1 MSKVIAIAN
10 QKGGVGKTTTAISL
24 GISLTKLNRRVLLI
38 DLDGQANLTMSLGYD
53 PDELDNTITNLI
65 ENRIKDYNYKI
76 EKERY
81 IINTEEGVNL
91 LPADIGLSGIEVKM
105 LNTIN
110 RENILKNIIRDFK
123 DDYDYIIIDC
133 LPSLGNLT
141 INALVAA
148 DSVIIPVQSQYL
160 SLKGM
165 EQLLETV
172 HGVKAQ
178 INPDLEVEGIL
189 LTMYDK
195 RTNLS
200 REVLESVKETY
211 ENYINIFRNVI
222 SVSTK
227 IAEAPS
233 QGISIFK
240 YQPKSE
246 VARSYELLAKEV
258 IKNGKAEFEQ

>member
-1 MSKVIAIAN
+1 MNKVIAIAN

-24 GISLTKLNRRVLLI
+24 GISLSKFNKKVLLV

-53 PDELDNTITNLI
+53 PDELENTITNLI

-76 EKERY
+76 EKDRY
-81 IINTEEGVNL
+81 VIRTEESVNL
-91 LPADIGLSGIEVKM
+91 LPADIGLSSIEVKM

-110 RENILKNIIRDFK
+110 RENILKNIIRDLRS
-123 DDYDYIIIDC
+123 DYDYIIIDC

-141 INALVAA
+141 INALVAS
-148 DSVIIPVQSQYL
+148 DSVIIPVQAQYL

-165 EQLLETV
+165 EQLLETIQ
-172 HGVKAQ
+172 GVKAQ
-178 INPDLEVEGIL
+178 INTNLQIEGVL

-200 REVLESVKETY
+200 KEVFKTINDAY
-211 ENYINIFRNVI
+211 GNFINIFRNVI

-233 QGISIFK
+233 QGVSIFK
-240 YQPKSE
+240 YKPKSE

-258 IKNGKAEFEQ
+258 INNE

>member
-24 GISLTKLNRRVLLI
+24 GISLSRLNKKVLLV

-53 PDELDNTITNLI
+53 PDKLDNTITDLL
-65 ENRIKDYNYKI
+65 ESRIKDYNFKI
-76 EKERY
+76 NKEKY
-81 IINTEEGVNL
+81 ILEIEGINL

-105 LNTIN
+105 LNTLN
-110 RENILKNIIRDFK
+110 RESILKNIIREFK
-123 DDYDYIIIDC
+123 NDYDYILTDC
-133 LPSLGNLT
+133 SPSLGNIT

-172 HGVKAQ
+172 QGVKAQ
-178 INPDLEVEGIL
+178 INPDLEIEGIL
-189 LTMYDK
+189 LTMFDK

-200 REVLESVKETY
+200 KEVLESVKETY

-258 IKNGKAEFEQ
+258 IDNNGQTKFE

>member
-1 MSKVIAIAN
+1 MCKVIAIAN

-24 GISLTKLNRRVLLI
+24 GISLAKLNKKVLLI
-38 DLDGQANLTMSLGYD
+38 DLDGQANLTISLGYD

-65 ENRIKDYNYKI
+65 GNRINDYNFKI
-76 EKERY
+76 EKEMY
-81 IINTEEGVNL
+81 ILEVEDVNL

-105 LNTIN
+105 LNTLN
-110 RENILKNIIRDFK
+110 RENILKNIIRDLRS
-123 DDYDYIIIDC
+123 DYDYIIIDC

-165 EQLLETV
+165 EQLLETIR
-172 HGVKAQ
+172 GVKTQ
-178 INPDLEVEGIL
+178 INPDLQIEGIL

-200 REVLESVKETY
+200 KEVLEAVNNTY
-211 ENYINIFRNVI
+211 GKHINIFKNVI

-233 QGISIFK
+233 QGVSIFT
-240 YQPKSE
+240 YQPNNEAAK
-246 VARSYELLAKEV
+246 SYELLAKEV
-258 IKNGKAEFEQ
+258 INNE

>member
-1 MSKVIAIAN
+1 MSKIIAIAN

-24 GISLTKLNRRVLLI
+24 GISLTKLKKRVLLI
-38 DLDGQANLTMSLGYD
+38 DLDGQGNLTMSLGYD
-53 PDELDNTITNLI
+53 PDELENTITNLI

-81 IINTEEGVNL
+81 IISTKEGVNL

-105 LNTIN
+105 LNTLN

-123 DDYDYIIIDC
+123 NEYDFILIDC
-133 LPSLGNLT
+133 LPSLGSLT
-141 INALVAA
+141 VNALTAA

-160 SLKGM
+160 SMRGM
-165 EQLLETV
+165 EQLLETI

-178 INPDLEVEGIL
+178 INPDLKIEGIL
-189 LTMYDK
+189 ITMYDK

-200 REVLESVKETY
+200 KEVLEAIKLVYGQQIKVFESAIT
-211 ENYINIFRNVI
+211 
-222 SVSTK
+222 VSTK

-233 QGISIFK
+233 QGVSIFE
-240 YQPKSE
+240 YHPNSE
-246 VARSYELLAKEV
+246 AAKAYELLAKEV
-258 IKNGKAEFEQ
+258 LANEQA

>member
-1 MSKVIAIAN
+1 
-10 QKGGVGKTTTAISL
+10 
-24 GISLTKLNRRVLLI
+24 
-38 DLDGQANLTMSLGYD
+38 
-53 PDELDNTITNLI
+53 
-65 ENRIKDYNYKI
+65 
-76 EKERY
+76 
-81 IINTEEGVNL
+81 
-91 LPADIGLSGIEVKM
+91 M

-110 RENILKNIIRDFK
+110 RENILKNIIRDFRI
-123 DDYDYIIIDC
+123 DYDYIIIDC

-165 EQLLETV
+165 EQLLETIQ
-172 HGVKAQ
+172 GIKAQ
-178 INPDLEVEGIL
+178 INPSLEVEGIL

-200 REVLESVKETY
+200 KEVLESVRETY
-211 ENYINIFRNVI
+211 GNYIKVFKNII

-233 QGISIFK
+233 QGVSIFK
-240 YQPKSE
+240 YQPKNE

-258 IKNGKAEFEQ
+258 INNE

>member
-1 MSKVIAIAN
+1 MSKIIAIAN

-24 GISLTKLNRRVLLI
+24 GISLVKLDKKVLLI
-38 DLDGQANLTMSLGYD
+38 DLDGQGNLTMSLGFD
-53 PDELDNTITNLI
+53 PDDLENTITNLI

-76 EKERY
+76 KKESY
-81 IINTEEGVNL
+81 IIDTNEGVNL

-110 RENILKNIIRDFK
+110 RENILKNILRDIK
-123 DDYDYIIIDC
+123 ECYDYIIIDC

-141 INALVAA
+141 INALVAS

-165 EQLLETV
+165 EQLLETIQ
-172 HGVKAQ
+172 GVKAQ
-178 INPDLEVEGIL
+178 INPNLQIEGIL
-189 LTMYDK
+189 LTMFDK

-200 REVLESVKETY
+200 KEVFEAINDTY
-211 ENYINIFRNVI
+211 GSHTNIFKNII

-233 QGISIFK
+233 QGVSIFK

-258 IKNGKAEFEQ
+258 INNG

>member
-1 MSKVIAIAN
+1 MSKIIAIAN

-24 GISLTKLNRRVLLI
+24 GISLTKFNKKVLLI

-53 PDELDNTITNLI
+53 PEELNNTITNLI
-65 ENRIKDYNYKI
+65 ENRIKDYNYII
-76 EKERY
+76 EKDRY
-81 IINTEEGVNL
+81 VIRTEESVNL

-105 LNTIN
+105 LNVIN
-110 RENILKNIIRDFK
+110 RENILKNIIHDFK
-123 DDYDYIIIDC
+123 DDYDYIVIDC

-141 INALVAA
+141 VNALVAA

-160 SLKGM
+160 SVKGM
-165 EQLLETV
+165 EQLLGTIQ
-172 HGVKAQ
+172 GIKAQ
-178 INPDLEVEGIL
+178 INPGLEVEGIL

-200 REVLESVKETY
+200 KEVLESVRETY
-211 ENYINIFRNVI
+211 GNYIKVFNNVI

-227 IAEAPS
+227 VAEAPS
-233 QGISIFK
+233 QGVSIFK
-240 YQPKSE
+240 YQPKNE

-258 IKNGKAEFEQ
+258 IGNE

>member
-24 GISLTKLNRRVLLI
+24 GISLSKFNKKVLLV

-53 PDELDNTITNLI
+53 PDELENTITNLI

-76 EKERY
+76 EKDRY
-81 IINTEEGVNL
+81 FIRTEESVNL
-91 LPADIGLSGIEVKM
+91 LPADIGLSSIEVKM

-110 RENILKNIIRDFK
+110 RENILKNIIRDFRI
-123 DDYDYIIIDC
+123 DYDYIIIDC

-148 DSVIIPVQSQYL
+148 DSVNIPVQSQYL

-165 EQLLETV
+165 EQLLETIQ
-172 HGVKAQ
+172 GIKAQ
-178 INPDLEVEGIL
+178 INPSLEVEGIL

-200 REVLESVKETY
+200 KEVLESVRETY
-211 ENYINIFRNVI
+211 GNYIKVFNNVI

-233 QGISIFK
+233 QGVSIFK
-240 YQPKSE
+240 YQPKNE

-258 IKNGKAEFEQ
+258 INNE

>member
-24 GISLTKLNRRVLLI
+24 GISLTKLKKKVLLI
-38 DLDGQANLTMSLGYD
+38 DLDGQGNLTMSLGYD
-53 PDELDNTITNLI
+53 PDELENTITNLI
-65 ENRIKDYNYKI
+65 ENRIIDYNYKI

-81 IINTEEGVNL
+81 IINTQEGVDL

-105 LNTIN
+105 LNTLN

-123 DDYDYIIIDC
+123 NEYDFILIDC
-133 LPSLGNLT
+133 LPSLGSLT
-141 INALVAA
+141 VNALTTA

-160 SLKGM
+160 SMRGM
-165 EQLLETV
+165 EQLLETI

-178 INPDLEVEGIL
+178 INPDLKIEGIL
-189 LTMYDK
+189 ITMYDK

-200 REVLESVKETY
+200 KEVLEAIKLVYGQHIKVFESAIT
-211 ENYINIFRNVI
+211 
-222 SVSTK
+222 VSTK

-233 QGISIFK
+233 QGVSIFA
-240 YQPKSE
+240 YQPNSE
-246 VARSYELLAKEV
+246 AAKAYELLAKEV
-258 IKNGKAEFEQ
+258 LANEQA

>member
-1 MSKVIAIAN
+1 MCKVIAIAN

-24 GISLTKLNRRVLLI
+24 GISLSKLNKKVMLI
-38 DLDGQANLTMSLGYD
+38 DLDGQANLTMSLGYE
-53 PDELDNTITNLI
+53 PDELQNTITNLI
-65 ENRIKDYNYKI
+65 EKRINDYNYKI
-76 EKERY
+76 DKDRY
-81 IINTEEGVNL
+81 ILNTEGISL
-91 LPADIGLSGIEVKM
+91 LPADIGLSGVEVKM
-105 LNTIN
+105 LNILN
-110 RENILKNIIRDFK
+110 RENILKNIILDFRS
-123 DDYDYIIIDC
+123 DYDYIIIDC

-165 EQLLETV
+165 EQLLGTIQ
-172 HGVKAQ
+172 GIKAQ
-178 INPDLEVEGIL
+178 INPGLKVEGIL

-200 REVLESVKETY
+200 KEVLESVRETY
-211 ENYINIFRNVI
+211 GNYIKVFKNII

-233 QGISIFK
+233 QGVSIFK
-240 YQPKSE
+240 YQPKNE

-258 IKNGKAEFEQ
+258 INNE